1 MKLSKGNR
9 DLILHGSLVKAVF
22 AIAIPVVVNSFL
34 QTMYNLTDTYW
45 LGQLSVDYLAAINL
59 VSPVQNTV
67 INFGSGV
74 TVAGAVMISQY
85 IGAGKPEMARK
96 IANQIF
102 TVAMLF
108 SLLCASVMAV
118 ATPGIVGWMG
128 AAPDYFDHAVTYM
141 RLVVLD
147 MPFLFMVNIY
157 QSIRQAQGDTVRP
170 MLLNLLGIAVNMVLD
185 PLLMVVLHWN
195 AAGAALATVFA
206 KMVPACI
213 AFFLLCT
220 RRDEAI
226 CFDRRF
232 LRPDAACLRD
242 IVRIGLPT
250 ALGSSFMQF
259 GFILMSRNVN
269 VYGKMAMAAYGIG
282 NKVNGLISL
291 PSTGIGSAVSTIVA
305 QNMGAQQVD
314 RAEHGYKLSTGM
326 ALLFLLLGGFVLSR
340 PSVASAIVSIFTDE
354 AEVIPM
360 AADYLSIMA
369 FWCWT
374 NSIHDATRGLFQGSG
389 HTFLPVAVDMT
400 RLWVLRFATL
410 AFCEQ
415 VLHLGVRSV
424 WYSVV
429 VSNGIASAI
438 LLVLYFTGIWRK
450 STIKS
455 VCGRFFSWISADF
468 RPESGFSRPKVGFS
482 QCFDGFHA
490 HCAEVRPAA
499 AVIAAI
505 HRHTEQRQP
514 RPDPCVARRFKRL
527 PNRVKFAALR
537 VLKRHNCCAARCRQ
551 QRHTKSHGHILHRH
565 GFRC

>member
-1 MKLSKGNR
+1 MKLGKGNTA
-9 DLILHGSLVKAVF
+9 LILHGSLIQAIF
-22 AIAIPVVVNSFL
+22 AIAIPVVINSFL
-34 QTMYNLTDTYW
+34 QTMYTLTDTYW
-45 LGQLSVDYLAAINL
+45 LGQLGVDYLAAINL
-59 VSPVQNTV
+59 VGPVQGTV
-67 INFGSGV
+67 VNFGSGV

-85 IGAGKPEMARK
+85 IGADKPEMARK

-108 SLLCASVMAV
+108 ALFCASVIAV

-128 AAPDYFDHAVTYM
+128 ATPDYFDHAVTYM
-141 RLVVLD
+141 RLVILD

-157 QSIRQAQGDTVRP
+157 QATRQSQGDTLRP
-170 MLLNLLGIAVNMVLD
+170 MLLNLLGIGINMVLD

-226 CFDRRF
+226 CFDRRY
-232 LRPDAACLRD
+232 LRPDRACLRD

-259 GFILMSRNVN
+259 GFLLMSRNVN
-269 VYGKMAMAAYGIG
+269 AYGKMAMSAYGIA

-291 PSTGIGSAVSTIVA
+291 PSTGMGSAVSTIVA
-305 QNMGAQQVD
+305 QNMGARQPE
-314 RAEHGYKLSTGM
+314 RAERGYKLSLSM
-326 ALLFLLLGGFVLSR
+326 SLVFLLVGGFILSR
-340 PSVASAIVSIFTDE
+340 PAISTAIVSIFTSE

-360 AADYLSIMA
+360 AADFLSIMA

-389 HTFLPVAVDMT
+389 HTLIPVAVDVT
-400 RLWVLRFATL
+400 RLWALRFATL

-415 VLHLGVRSV
+415 VLHMGVRSV

-429 VSNGIASAI
+429 VSNGIASAM
-438 LLVLYFTGIWRK
+438 LLALYFTKIWRK
-450 STIKS
+450 STIK
-455 VCGRFFSWISADF
+455 
-468 RPESGFSRPKVGFS
+468 
-482 QCFDGFHA
+482 
-490 HCAEVRPAA
+490 
-499 AVIAAI
+499 I
-505 HRHTEQRQP
+505 H
-514 RPDPCVARRFKRL
+514 D
-527 PNRVKFAALR
+527 
-537 VLKRHNCCAARCRQ
+537 
-551 QRHTKSHGHILHRH
+551 
-565 GFRC
+565 

>member
-9 DLILHGSLVKAVF
+9 DLILRGSLVKAVF

-250 ALGSSFMQF
+250 ALGLS
-259 GFILMSRNVN
+259 
-269 VYGKMAMAAYGIG
+269 
-282 NKVNGLISL
+282 LI
-291 PSTGIGSAVSTIVA
+291 
-305 QNMGAQQVD
+305 
-314 RAEHGYKLSTGM
+314 
-326 ALLFLLLGGFVLSR
+326 
-340 PSVASAIVSIFTDE
+340 
-354 AEVIPM
+354 
-360 AADYLSIMA
+360 
-369 FWCWT
+369 
-374 NSIHDATRGLFQGSG
+374 
-389 HTFLPVAVDMT
+389 
-400 RLWVLRFATL
+400 
-410 AFCEQ
+410 
-415 VLHLGVRSV
+415 
-424 WYSVV
+424 
-429 VSNGIASAI
+429 
-438 LLVLYFTGIWRK
+438 
-450 STIKS
+450 
-455 VCGRFFSWISADF
+455 
-468 RPESGFSRPKVGFS
+468 
-482 QCFDGFHA
+482 
-490 HCAEVRPAA
+490 
-499 AVIAAI
+499 
-505 HRHTEQRQP
+505 
-514 RPDPCVARRFKRL
+514 
-527 PNRVKFAALR
+527 
-537 VLKRHNCCAARCRQ
+537 
-551 QRHTKSHGHILHRH
+551 HI
-565 GFRC
+565 